1 MVGDRRAKASLL
13 MTFVRDFFLMYKSK
27 DDKVALNGC
36 RELRLIEA
44 VHEPHVCNKLLDYDI
59 HAERKKS
66 LRYAKGS
73 SETRRTLHAL
83 V

>member
-1 MVGDRRAKASLL
+1 MGDCTAKISLD
-13 MTFVRDFFLMYKSK
+13 RIRFLLEFPLYIKGK
-27 DDKVALNGC
+27 EHKAALIHC

-44 VHEPHVCNKLLDYDI
+44 VHEPHVCDKILEYDI
-59 HAERKKS
+59 HAERKRS